1 MSAPEAEFTQW
12 LLARG
17 LLTPAQLR
25 VVQAE
30 QEATGVALDTL
41 LLRLGFVSAAALQQ
55 RPVSTAV
62 PVLGALRRQVSDPR
76 LLALLPR
83 ELAIRHAAF
92 PLAFDA
98 DSGTLDLAMSRPHD
112 NVALA
117 HIRQQGGARCRQLR
131 THQAAAADIAQA
143 IGRAYGHAAAVDDAL
158 RALDGSSAE
167 VIGRAPVDGNPVVQL
182 VDSLIAD
189 AAARDASD
197 IHLEPEQ
204 TFVRIR
210 YRLDGVMQ
218 LFRTLDKRHWPAML
232 TRLKILSGM
241 NIAETRAP
249 QDGRFSQSPD
259 GRRLDVRAATQPT
272 LHGENLVLRLLDRQ
286 REYLSLDGL
295 GLPDAQQAL
304 LRALS
309 ARPAGILLVTG
320 PTGSGKTTT
329 LYAVLSLLDSTA
341 LNIMTLEDPV
351 EYPMPGIRQTS
362 ITDNVKL
369 DFASGIR
376 SLMRQ
381 DPDAILVGEIRDA
394 DTAAMA
400 FRAAMTGHQVFA
412 TLHAPTALGVLP
424 RLLDLGVC
432 RDTLVGNVSGIL
444 GQRLVRRLCPH
455 CRQADRPDAG
465 ERRLLGV
472 SDGEVCLFRPRG
484 CEACLGSGY
493 RGRFMVA
500 ELLRIDAD
508 IDAAIGRHDD
518 PASLRR
524 LAKARGFSELA
535 EQGCA
540 RVLAGDTSLEEII
553 RTIDLSERR

>member
-1 MSAPEAEFTQW
+1 MSAPEAEFTRW

-25 VVQAE
+25 VALAE
-30 QEATGVALDTL
+30 QQATGVALDSL
-41 LLRLGFVSAAALQQ
+41 LHRLGFVSAAALRQ
-55 RPVSTAV
+55 RPVSAEV
-62 PVLGALRRQVSDPR
+62 PVLDALRRQVADPR

-117 HIRQQGGARCRQLR
+117 QIREHGEGRCRQLR
-131 THQAAAADIAQA
+131 PHQAAATDIAQA
-143 IGRAYGHAAAVDDAL
+143 IGRAYGHAAAVDEAL
-158 RALDGSSAE
+158 HALEGSPAH
-167 VIGRAPVDGNPVVQL
+167 AHTPVDGNPVVQL

-210 YRLDGVMQ
+210 YRLDGVLQ
-218 LFRTLDKRHWPAML
+218 LFRPLDKRHWPAVL

-286 REYLSLDGL
+286 REHLSLGGL
-295 GLPDAQQAL
+295 GLPDGQQAL

-432 RDTLVGNVSGIL
+432 RDTLVGNVTGIL

-455 CRQADRPDAG
+455 CRQADRADAG

-472 SDGEVCLFRPRG
+472 TGGEARLYRPLG
-484 CEACLGSGY
+484 CDACLGSGY

-524 LAKARGFSELA
+524 LARARGFSELA

-540 RVLAGDTSLEEII
+540 RVLAGDTSLEEIL
-553 RTIDLSERR
+553 RTIDLTERL